1 MLTKTEQ
8 ERIEREKH
16 RRKLEE
22 EERKRIADELI
33 RRELYPEYHKDIY
46 KWNNIN

>member
-1 MLTKTEQ
+1 MLTKNEK

-16 RRKLEE
+16 RRKIEE
-22 EERKRIADELI
+22 EDRKRAGEELI

-46 KWNNIN
+46 KW